1 MVEKMQALVCHKNG
15 SIELIEKDIPKI
27 QDSRDAVIK
36 VTMASVCT
44 SDLHIM
50 HGFVPRALPETVLGH
65 EYVGEV
71 VALGE
76 DVKNLKIGDRVS
88 VNCITFCGECYFC
101 KHGFINNCQN
111 GGWEVGCRIDG
122 GHAEYSRIPF
132 ADCSLTKIPDEV
144 SDKGALFVGDVLASG
159 YFGAELCEIK
169 KGDTIAI
176 IGSGP
181 VGMCAMNCARVLGAS
196 KIIAI
201 DVNEY
206 RLNIAKENGLADYFI
221 NPEKCDVETEIK
233 KLTDNR
239 GADGVIEA
247 AGGENTFEM
256 AWKIARPNAVVAL
269 VAMYEKPQSL
279 PLPDMYGKNLIF
291 KTGGVDAIHS
301 ERILKL
307 IADGKISTD
316 FLVTHTFS
324 LSDIVDAYKF
334 FENKEDNCLKIAII
348 P

>member
-1 MVEKMQALVCHKNG
+1 MKALVCHKDGN
-15 SIELIEKDIPKI
+15 IELVEKEIPHI
-27 QDSRDAVIK
+27 RDSRDAVIK
-36 VTMASVCT
+36 VTMASICT

-50 HGFVPRALPETVLGH
+50 HGAVPRAIPETVLGH

-71 VALGE
+71 VELG
-76 DVKNLKIGDRVS
+76 DSVKNLKIGDRVS

-101 KHGFINNCQN
+101 KKGFINNCKN

-132 ADCSLTKIPDEV
+132 ADCSLSKIPDSV
-144 SDKGALFVGDVLASG
+144 SDRSALFVGDILASG

-169 KGDTIAI
+169 QGDTIAV

-181 VGMCAMNCARVLGAS
+181 VGMCAMECAKVLGAERV
-196 KIIAI
+196 IAVDI
-201 DVNEY
+201 NEK
-206 RLNIAKENGLADYFI
+206 RLQVARDNKLADYIF
-221 NPEKCDVETEIK
+221 NPEKCDVEKEIK
-233 KLTDNR
+233 KITENC

-247 AGGENTFEM
+247 AGGDNTFEI
-256 AWKIARPNAVVAL
+256 AWKIARPNSVVSV
-269 VAMYEKPQSL
+269 VAMYEKPQIL

-301 ERILKL
+301 DKILKL

-316 FLVTHTFS
+316 FLITHTFS
-324 LSDIVDAYKF
+324 LENIVEAYKF
-334 FENKEDNCLKIAII
+334 FENKEDNCLKIAIV